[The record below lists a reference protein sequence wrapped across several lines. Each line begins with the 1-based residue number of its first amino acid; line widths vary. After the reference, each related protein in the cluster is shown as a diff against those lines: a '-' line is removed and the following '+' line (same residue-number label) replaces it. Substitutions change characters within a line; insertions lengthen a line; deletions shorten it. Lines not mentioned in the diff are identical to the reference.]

1 VLTEATSRTS
11 PMTGPHRTTRSNRS
25 RLGPRAWIAVAC
37 AAGLL
42 FTGSPA
48 ALARRARPPRPAKP
62 VSDLERQRDDA
73 RRQRD
78 EARAKA
84 EQVRRDLDLAQASES
99 ELEKHLEEI
108 AADLVDR
115 QAEAADAQADADQ
128 AAASVVKITA
138 DIAALKVELVHRKEI
153 FNRRAVMAYMGGEGR
168 PLDDW
173 ALAGQLLSMPAADLT
188 DAARRTEIMKGLSQQ
203 DNDAYDRLIET
214 QDALARDEVAL
225 TAARDRAKRR
235 SADAQAAVQAVALL
249 KKDQEKA
256 KAVLDQRITELTAEA
271 DALAAEQTKLEDLIR
286 QRQAALEAARRAREA
301 AGQAVGDGLS
311 RLPNAGAGVSPSGF
325 IWPVQGV
332 LTSGFGP
339 RWGRMHTG
347 IDIAAPSGTPIHAAK
362 AGEVIFTGWLGGYG
376 NAVIVDHGDGIATLY
391 GHQSRIGST
400 EGQILNQGDVLGFV
414 GTTGHSTGNHLHFEV
429 RIDTKPVNPRP
440 YLP

>member
-1 VLTEATSRTS
+1 
-11 PMTGPHRTTRSNRS
+11 
-25 RLGPRAWIAVAC
+25 
-37 AAGLL
+37 
-42 FTGSPA
+42 
-48 ALARRARPPRPAKP
+48 

-73 RRQRD
+73 QRQRD
-78 EARAKA
+78 AARAKA
-84 EQVRRDLDLAQASES
+84 EQVRRDLDLAQASET
-99 ELEKHLEEI
+99 ELEKHLEDI

-115 QAEAADAQADADQ
+115 QAEAAGAQSDADQ

-138 DIAALKVELVHRKEI
+138 DIAALKVELGHRKEI
-153 FNRRAVMAYMGGEGR
+153 FNRRAVLAYMGGEGR

-173 ALAGQLLSMPAADLT
+173 ALAGQLLSMPADLT
-188 DAARRTEIMKGLSQQ
+188 DAARRTEIVKGLSQQ

-214 QDALARDEVAL
+214 QDQLARDEVAL
-225 TAARDRAKRR
+225 TAARDRAKKR

-256 KAVLDQRITELTAEA
+256 KAVLDERITELTAEA

-286 QRQAALEAARRAREA
+286 QRQAAVEAARRAREA
-301 AGQAVGDGLS
+301 AGQVAKDGLS
-311 RLPNAGAGVSPSGF
+311 RLPKAGSGVSPSGF

-376 NAVIVDHGDGIATLY
+376 NAVILDHGDGIATLY
-391 GHQSRIGST
+391 GHQSRIGCT

-429 RIDTKPVNPRP
+429 RVDTKPRNPRP

>member
-1 VLTEATSRTS
+1 MQR
-11 PMTGPHRTTRSNRS
+11 
-25 RLGPRAWIAVAC
+25 RAWIAVAC
-37 AAGLL
+37 AAGML
-42 FTGSPA
+42 FSGSPA
-48 ALARRARPPRPAKP
+48 ALGAKRVRPPTVGELQRQRE
-62 VSDLERQRDDA
+62 LERQRDEA

-78 EARAKA
+78 EARRKA
-84 EQVRRDLDLAQASES
+84 EQVRRDLDLAQASET

-115 QAEAADAQADADQ
+115 QAEAADAQSDADQ

-153 FNRRAVMAYMGGEGR
+153 FNRRAVMAYMGGDGR
-168 PLDDW
+168 PLDDL
-173 ALAGQLLSMPAADLT
+173 ALAGQLLSLPSDLT
-188 DAARRTEIMKGLSQQ
+188 DAARRTEIVKGVSQQ

-214 QDALARDEVAL
+214 QDQLARDEVAL

-235 SADAQAAVQAVALL
+235 SADAQTAVQAVARL

-256 KAVLDQRITELTAEA
+256 KAVLDQRIADLTAEA
-271 DALAAEQTKLEDLIR
+271 DALAAEQTKLEELIR
-286 QRQAALEAARRAREA
+286 QRQAAVEAARRAREA
-301 AGQAVGDGLS
+301 AGQAAGQAARNGLS
-311 RLPNAGAGVSPSGF
+311 RLPRAGSGVSPSGF

-332 LTSGFGP
+332 LTSGYGP

-376 NAVIVDHGDGIATLY
+376 NAVILDHGEGVATLY
-391 GHQSRIGST
+391 GHQSRIGTT

-414 GTTGHSTGNHLHFEV
+414 GTTGHSTGNHLHFEIRV
-429 RIDTKPVNPRP
+429 DTKPRNPRP

>member
-1 VLTEATSRTS
+1 LKQQ
-11 PMTGPHRTTRSNRS
+11 
-25 RLGPRAWIAVAC
+25 RAWIAVAC
-37 AAGLL
+37 AVGML

-48 ALARRARPPRPAKP
+48 ALAKRRPPKP
-62 VSDLERQRDDA
+62 PRQVSDLERQRDEA

-78 EARAKA
+78 EARQKA
-84 EQVRRDLDLAQASES
+84 EQVRRDLDLAQASET

-115 QAEAADAQADADQ
+115 QAEAADAQSDADQ

-138 DIAALKVELVHRKEI
+138 DIAALKVELGHRKEI

-173 ALAGQLLSMPAADLT
+173 ALAGQLLSMPADLT
-188 DAARRTEIMKGLSQQ
+188 DAARRTEIVKGLSQQ

-214 QDALARDEVAL
+214 QDQLARDEVAL
-225 TAARDRAKRR
+225 TAARDKAKRR
-235 SADAQAAVQAVALL
+235 SADAQAAVQAVAML

-256 KAVLDQRITELTAEA
+256 KAVLDQRIADLTAEA
-271 DALAAEQTKLEDLIR
+271 DALAAEQSKLEDLIR
-286 QRQAALEAARRAREA
+286 QRQAALEAARKAREA
-301 AGQAVGDGLS
+301 AGQAVGNGLS
-311 RLPNAGAGVSPSGF
+311 RLPTAGSGVSPSGF

-376 NAVIVDHGDGIATLY
+376 NAVILDHGDGIATLY
-391 GHQSRIGST
+391 GHQSRIGCS

-429 RIDTKPVNPRP
+429 RVDTKPRNPRP

>member
-1 VLTEATSRTS
+1 VSKVRRWELHACKTERIVLKQR
-11 PMTGPHRTTRSNRS
+11 
-25 RLGPRAWIAVAC
+25 RAWIAVAC
-37 AAGLL
+37 AAGML

-48 ALARRARPPRPAKP
+48 ALAKRRPPRPPKQ

-73 RRQRD
+73 KRQRD
-78 EARAKA
+78 EARRKA
-84 EQVRRDLDLAQASES
+84 EQVRRDLDLAQASET

-115 QAEAADAQADADQ
+115 QAEAADAQSDADE
-128 AAASVVKITA
+128 AAASVVRITA
-138 DIAALKVELVHRKEI
+138 DIAALKVELGHRKEI

-173 ALAGQLLSMPAADLT
+173 ALAGQLLSMPADLT
-188 DAARRTEIMKGLSQQ
+188 DAARRTEIVKGLSQQ

-214 QDALARDEVAL
+214 QDQLARDEVAL
-225 TAARDRAKRR
+225 TAARDRAKKR

-256 KAVLDQRITELTAEA
+256 KAVLDQRIADLTAEA

-301 AGQAVGDGLS
+301 AGQAVGNGLN
-311 RLPNAGAGVSPSGF
+311 RLPNTGSGVSPTGF

-376 NAVIVDHGDGIATLY
+376 NAVILDHGDGIATLY
-391 GHQSRIGST
+391 GHQSRIGCV

-429 RIDTKPVNPRP
+429 RVDTKPRNPRP

>member
-1 VLTEATSRTS
+1 VLKQR
-11 PMTGPHRTTRSNRS
+11 
-25 RLGPRAWIAVAC
+25 RAWIAAAC

-48 ALARRARPPRPAKP
+48 ALARRRPARPPKQ
-62 VSDLERQRDDA
+62 VNDLERQRDDA
-73 RRQRD
+73 KRQRD
-78 EARAKA
+78 EARRKA
-84 EQVRRDLDLAQASES
+84 EQVRRDLDLAQASETD
-99 ELEKHLEEI
+99 LEKHLEEI

-115 QAEAADAQADADQ
+115 QAEAADAQSDADQ

-138 DIAALKVELVHRKEI
+138 DISALKVELGHRKEI

-173 ALAGQLLSMPAADLT
+173 ALAGQLLSMPADLT
-188 DAARRTEIMKGLSQQ
+188 DAARRTEIVKGLSEQ

-214 QDALARDEVAL
+214 QDQLARDEVAL
-225 TAARDRAKRR
+225 TAARDKAKKR
-235 SADAQAAVQAVALL
+235 SADAETAVQAVALL

-256 KAVLDQRITELTAEA
+256 KAVLDQRIADLTAEA

-301 AGQAVGDGLS
+301 AGQAAGNGLS
-311 RLPNAGAGVSPSGF
+311 RLPTAGSGVSPSGF

-332 LTSGFGP
+332 LTSGYGP

-376 NAVIVDHGDGIATLY
+376 NAVILDHGDGIATLY
-391 GHQSRIGST
+391 GHQSRIGCT

-429 RIDTKPVNPRP
+429 RVDTKPRNPRP

>member
-1 VLTEATSRTS
+1 VWKQR
-11 PMTGPHRTTRSNRS
+11 
-25 RLGPRAWIAVAC
+25 RAWIAVAC
-37 AAGLL
+37 AAGML

-48 ALARRARPPRPAKP
+48 ALAKRRPPRPP
-62 VSDLERQRDDA
+62 RQVSDLERQRDEA
-73 RRQRD
+73 KRQRD
-78 EARAKA
+78 EARRKA
-84 EQVRRDLDLAQASES
+84 EQVRRDLDLAQASET

-115 QAEAADAQADADQ
+115 QAEAADAQSDADQ

-138 DIAALKVELVHRKEI
+138 DIAALKVELGHRKEI

-173 ALAGQLLSMPAADLT
+173 ALAGQLLSMPADLT
-188 DAARRTEIMKGLSQQ
+188 DAARRTEIVKGLSQQ

-214 QDALARDEVAL
+214 QDQLAQDEVAL
-225 TAARDRAKRR
+225 TAARDRAKKR

-256 KAVLDQRITELTAEA
+256 KAVLDQRIADLTAEA

-301 AGQAVGDGLS
+301 AGQAVGNGLN
-311 RLPNAGAGVSPSGF
+311 RLPNTGSGVSPTGF

-376 NAVIVDHGDGIATLY
+376 NAVILDHGDGIATLY
-391 GHQSRIGST
+391 GHQSRIGCS

-429 RIDTKPVNPRP
+429 RVDTKPRNPRP